1 VPLGAPPPAYGA
13 PPPAY
18 GAPPPA
24 AGSGPPPSAS
34 AEQKTVMGMEAPR
47 IAGGLAPPPAAPPHP
62 SAHADQRTMM
72 AQPAPNLSAQQ
83 KTMMAQE
90 GGLASAANEPGT
102 KIIPDSAGVVA
113 YAAERAR
120 QARSSAQN
128 PIVLKTPPAGPLFWL
143 AWIVLGIGVGL
154 GLHFFLAQRG

>member
-1 VPLGAPPPAYGA
+1 MMA
-13 PPPAY
+13 
-18 GAPPPA
+18 
-24 AGSGPPPSAS
+24 
-34 AEQKTVMGMEAPR
+34 QEAPR
-47 IAGGLAPPPAAPPHP
+47 
-62 SAHADQRTMM
+62 
-72 AQPAPNLSAQQ
+72 LSSQQ

-90 GGLASAANEPGT
+90 SPASSAMNEPGT

-128 PIVLKTPPAGPLFWL
+128 QIVLKTPPAGALFWL

-154 GLHFFLAQRG
+154 GIHFFLAQRG